1 MEPGRTEREG
11 TSRLIAMAGLSFIA
25 QCAVGVLRPV
35 KNALAL
41 DGLGGANFYRVYLVS
56 AVVALFVPL
65 YARLIRR
72 VEWRRLVPGIAL
84 FLVLNLVLMR
94 VLYEPGSTLFGLVF
108 YGWYDLFSAAIIS
121 QFFLAAQT
129 LVDARSAKRAYPLLI
144 AGGSI
149 GAAAGGAVTGFLAP
163 QTGSADLLLIAAALI
178 LAFGILLPLIGGGA
192 PRATAQEE
200 GRVAL
205 ADLRDV
211 ASDPHVR
218 LIAAMVLATIVIK
231 QLVDYQFN
239 ALTLEAFV
247 TPDRVSAF
255 QGKFNL
261 ATQWLPLIVLFALRP
276 LLRRNG
282 VGVAVLMLPVFM
294 LFANLGLAVFWS
306 LWAGVFAKATETT
319 LRYSAERAG
328 REILYVPVP
337 DDLKLKAK
345 TYIGVALE
353 EGVGKVV
360 AAGVIFVL
368 LLFVDLRGIAFVAA
382 GLSAGWIV
390 LGLGV
395 RSQYVSTLAKAIEG
409 RYASV
414 RGLFGSLGDAT
425 TRPLIR
431 HALRSTDRLQT
442 VFALE
447 LLAESPPTD
456 VRELAADLAPLLE
469 HPAEEIRIRVLTL
482 LERFPEAADPDTLRM
497 RLADDVVGVREA
509 AVRAWCAKAGE
520 GALDELLSSDAA
532 EVRIATLTCIAR
544 GEIEGDAEAA
554 VRRRYDPATW
564 GTLGLSADGRAELA
578 LAAGTLAGDAAAERI
593 VERLMDDED
602 SRVASTAMLAAAT
615 LNLEGCADK
624 LVGALGPRQTREAAR
639 TALVTLGPA
648 AVEPLT
654 RHLLDSRTH
663 PAIRRVLPSVL
674 AKVPTDAAVEA
685 LMRAV
690 IAPETGQIL
699 DYRTLKALSKLRMN
713 HPSLRFDPA
722 HALAIARREAVVGGR
737 YATARRALDQD
748 RHDDPVIRLAREA
761 LADGWTERREGAFR
775 SLGLVWEPER
785 VFTCS
790 VALRGS
796 HTERANALEWLE
808 QTVGYSLFRDLDP
821 ILSRNAGTAGSHAD
835 AAAALTALRHDEDP
849 WIEAC
854 VAAVS
859 HRLGLD
865 GVPGEVAES
874 SMDLIETVF
883 LLQGVDLLK
892 DARSAHLA
900 LLASIADEVSVEK
913 GTCLIREGEPT
924 DALYVVVRGTVDLRG
939 IGDRLTIGEGGAF
952 GTWALID
959 ESPSP
964 VEAVAAEPTRV
975 LRILRGEFLD
985 LVTDHP
991 ELAIGLLQG
1000 LARRIRSLVA

>member
-1 MEPGRTEREG
+1 MDSAARSEREG
-11 TSRLIAMAGLSFIA
+11 TTRVVAMAGLFFIA

-41 DGLGGANFYRVYLVS
+41 DGLGGTNFYRVYLVS
-56 AVVALFVPL
+56 AVVVLFVPA

-72 VEWRRLVPGIAL
+72 VEWRRLVTGIAL
-84 FLVLNLVLMR
+84 FLVVNLVLMR
-94 VLYEPGSTLFGLVF
+94 LLYEPGSTVFGLVF

-129 LVDARSAKRAYPLLI
+129 LVDARSAKRAYPLII

-149 GAAAGGAVTGFLAP
+149 GATAGGAVTGFLA
-163 QTGSADLLLIAAALI
+163 QRIGSADLLLVAAGLI
-178 LAFGILLPLIGGGA
+178 LVFGVLLPLVGDGA
-192 PRATAQEE
+192 SGAAVKEE

-211 ASDPHVR
+211 ASDPHIR

-261 ATQWLPLIVLFALRP
+261 ATQWLPLIVLVALRP
-276 LLRRNG
+276 LLRRTG

-294 LFANLGLAVFWS
+294 LFANIGLAVFWS

-337 DDLKLKAK
+337 DDLTLKAR
-345 TYIGVALE
+345 TYIDVALE

-360 AAGVIFVL
+360 AAAVIFVL
-368 LLFVDLRGIAFVAA
+368 LLFVDLRGIAVLAA
-382 GLSAGWIV
+382 VLSAGWIA

-395 RSQYVSTLAKAIEG
+395 HRQYVSTLARAIEG

-425 TRPLIR
+425 TLPLILR
-431 HALRSTDRLQT
+431 ALRSTDRLQT
-442 VFALE
+442 LFALE
-447 LLAESPPTD
+447 LLAQSPPTD
-456 VRELAADLAPLLE
+456 VRELAAALEPLLE
-469 HPAEEIRIRVLTL
+469 HPAQEIRSRVLAL
-482 LERFPEAADPDTLRM
+482 LEKFPEAAAPDAVKA
-497 RLADDVVGVREA
+497 RLTDTAASVREA
-509 AVRAWCAKAGE
+509 AVRAWCATQGN
-520 GALDELLSSDAA
+520 GALDELLANDAA
-532 EVRIATLTCIAR
+532 QVRIATLACIAR
-544 GEIEGDAEAA
+544 GEIEGDAAA
-554 VRRRYDPATW
+554 VRRRYDPGTW
-564 GTLGLSADGRAELA
+564 DALDLSADGRAELA
-578 LAAGTLAGDAAAERI
+578 LAAGTLAGDIAAERI
-593 VERLMDDED
+593 VERLMDDAD

-615 LNLEGCADK
+615 LDLEGCADRMIT
-624 LVGALGPRQTREAAR
+624 ALGPRETREAAR
-639 TALVTLGPA
+639 MALVTLGPK
-648 AVEPLT
+648 AVDPLT
-654 RHLLDSRTH
+654 RRLHDSRTD

-674 AKVPTDAAVEA
+674 ARVPTDETVEA
-685 LMRAV
+685 LMGAV

-699 DYRTLKALSKLRMN
+699 DYRTLKALSRLRAG
-713 HPSLRFDPA
+713 HPRLRFDPA
-722 HALAIARREAVVGGR
+722 LAHAIARREAAVAGR
-737 YATARRALDQD
+737 YATARRALAEE
-748 RHDDPVIRLAREA
+748 RVDDPVIELATRA
-761 LADGWTERREGAFR
+761 LTDGWTERREGAFR
-775 SLGLVWEPER
+775 SLGLVCEPER
-785 VFTCS
+785 VFNCS
-790 VALRGS
+790 VALRGTQ
-796 HTERANALEWLE
+796 TERANALEWLE
-808 QTVGYSLFRDLDP
+808 QTVGHSLFRDLDP
-821 ILSRNAGTAGSHAD
+821 ILSRSADTAGTKAD
-835 AAAALTALRHDEDP
+835 TASALRALRHDEDP

-854 VAAVS
+854 VVAVS

-865 GVPGEVAES
+865 GQRDEAGT

-900 LLASIADEVSVEK
+900 LLASIADEISVEK
-913 GTCLIREGEPT
+913 GTSLIREGEPT
-924 DALYVVVRGTVDLRG
+924 DALYIVVRGAVELHG
-939 IGDRLTIGEGGAF
+939 LGDHLTIGEGGAF

-959 ESPSP
+959 ESASP
-964 VEAVAAEPTRV
+964 VEAVAAQPTRV
-975 LRILRGEFLD
+975 LRILREEFHD